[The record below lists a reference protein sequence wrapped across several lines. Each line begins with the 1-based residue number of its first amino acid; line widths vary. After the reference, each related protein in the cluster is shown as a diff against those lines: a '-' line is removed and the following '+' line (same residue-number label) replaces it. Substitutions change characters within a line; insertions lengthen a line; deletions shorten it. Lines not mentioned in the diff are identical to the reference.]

1 MIKKLKNNLIIIN
14 IIIIF
19 FFNNIVR
26 AATDFYI
33 VSRVDNEIITN
44 IDVMDEINYLIALNN
59 ELKEIDQKSLI
70 NIAKNSLIKE
80 KIKKNEIN
88 KYFKSPDAQM
98 QMMDKL
104 IENFYKKLNL
114 NNQNEFENYLAS
126 YNLELNDVKKKIRI
140 EVLWNQ
146 HIYRHYKDKLN
157 INEEELKKKVSENKS
172 VNKKITKYLL
182 SEILFSVENK
192 KDYEKKNI
200 EIRESIKSN
209 GFKTTANIYSLAD
222 TAKFGGKIGLLEKKQ
237 LPKKITKEI
246 SLIKPGEITSTIDVP
261 NGYLILKLEDIIIEE
276 FEKDLESELSNLIR
290 YETDKQ
296 LNQFSI
302 IHFNKLELNSKII
315 YE

>member
-1 MIKKLKNNLIIIN
+1 MIKKIKNNLIIIN

-146 HIYRHYKDKLN
+146 HIYRHYKNQLN
-157 INEEELKKKVSENKS
+157 INEKELKKKISENKS